1 VALRVSSRD
10 RVCQPDSHPLVSSHV
25 ARFSGP
31 WETVDPSTVGLSAE
45 ALDAAES
52 AVSRAVNN
60 RKCFLVVKEV
70 GSLFGAGPCIVLPCP
85 CVQWL

>member
-1 VALRVSSRD
+1 LSTRLL
-10 RVCQPDSHPLVSSHV
+10 LVSSHV

-70 GSLFGAGPCIVLPCP
+70 GSLFGALASSLHCAALPLCA
-85 CVQWL
+85 VALNLLSSII